1 MGYFIGTDVGGTF
14 TDLWVSGSDGHTRV
28 FKSPTTADV
37 LGGVLDA
44 MKLAADAFD
53 ESFEGFCRRIER
65 FGHGTTVG
73 LNALLTGSA
82 ARTAV
87 ITTRGFGDTLEIGR
101 LRRQT
106 AGMSETERTDAYLR
120 NRYRP
125 LVERSLVVEVDER
138 VNVRGQ
144 VVTPLDEGQARRA
157 LRELKAGGVEA
168 LAVCTLWSTH
178 NPVHER
184 RLRELA
190 ADELPGVFVSLS
202 HEISSGVGEY
212 ARMSTTAA
220 NAALGP
226 LAGRYLA
233 RLESTLRE
241 AGMQVPVLMMTCS
254 GGVLPTAVLNDRP
267 AHALFSGP

>member
-53 ESFEGFCRRIER
+53 ESFEGFCRGIER

-82 ARTAV
+82 AKTAV

-106 AGMSETERTDAYLR
+106 SGMNETERTDAYLR
-120 NRYRP
+120 NRHPP
-125 LVERSLVVEVDER
+125 LVARSLILEVDER
-138 VNVRGQ
+138 INVRGE
-144 VVTPLDEGQARRA
+144 VLTALDEERAREELRKLRA
-157 LRELKAGGVEA
+157 LGIEA
-168 LAVCTLWSTH
+168 LAICTLWSTL

-184 RLRELA
+184 RVRELA
-190 ADELPGVFVSLS
+190 REELPGVFLSVS
-202 HEISSGVGEY
+202 HEISAGVGEY

-220 NAALGP
+220 
-226 LAGRYLA
+226 
-233 RLESTLRE
+233 
-241 AGMQVPVLMMTCS
+241 
-254 GGVLPTAVLNDRP
+254 
-267 AHALFSGP
+267 